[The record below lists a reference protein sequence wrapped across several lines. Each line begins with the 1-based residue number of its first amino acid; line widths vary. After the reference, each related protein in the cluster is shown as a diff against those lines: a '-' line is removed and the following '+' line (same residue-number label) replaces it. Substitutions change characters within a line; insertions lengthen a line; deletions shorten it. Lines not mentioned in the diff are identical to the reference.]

1 MSRYPPSAPRQN
13 LILVQN
19 DHLEQTKDLF
29 KVYFEI
35 LYKKNSLSYFI
46 FYLFILK
53 KNFQNMI
60 SNNLKREK
68 NRRTTLDSNMKT

>member
-68 NRRTTLDSNMKT
+68 KGGLLWTVI